1 MKALTYHGP
10 HHVRVDNVPD
20 PGIEQ
25 PDDIILRVTA
35 TAICGSDLHLYRG
48 KIPKV
53 QHGDIFGHEFMGEVV
68 ECGSEVKNVQK
79 GDRVVIPFVIA
90 CGDCFFCQMQQYAA
104 CENTNRGQGAALNK
118 KQIPA
123 PAALFGY
130 SHLYGGVP
138 GGQAEYVRVPKGN
151 VGPFKVP
158 QLLSDDKA
166 LFLSDILPTAWQAAK
181 NAQIQRGSS
190 VAVFGAGPVGLLT
203 IACARLLGAEQ
214 IFVVDHHPYRL
225 RFAQSATAR
234 SRLTLMTIT
243 TRRRKSLS
251 KRPDSAEWMR

>member
-90 CGDCFFCQMQQYAA
+90 CGDCFFARC
-104 CENTNRGQGAALNK
+104 NSTR
-118 KQIPA
+118 PA
-123 PAALFGY
+123 KT
-130 SHLYGGVP
+130 
-138 GGQAEYVRVPKGN
+138 R
-151 VGPFKVP
+151 
-158 QLLSDDKA
+158 
-166 LFLSDILPTAWQAAK
+166 TAG
-181 NAQIQRGSS
+181 R
-190 VAVFGAGPVGLLT
+190 
-203 IACARLLGAEQ
+203 AR
-214 IFVVDHHPYRL
+214 R
-225 RFAQSATAR
+225 
-234 SRLTLMTIT
+234 
-243 TRRRKSLS
+243 
-251 KRPDSAEWMR
+251 